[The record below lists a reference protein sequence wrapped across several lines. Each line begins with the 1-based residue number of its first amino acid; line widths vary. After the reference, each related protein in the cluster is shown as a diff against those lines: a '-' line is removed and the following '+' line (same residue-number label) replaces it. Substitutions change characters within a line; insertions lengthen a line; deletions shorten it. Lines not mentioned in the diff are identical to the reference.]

1 MNNKTCVPA
10 RVFYRYS
17 NLVLLQIKLLLQKRI
32 ENISCISCH
41 KRPKKKP
48 APVHLAPWTNHVKS
62 FLSSERFI
70 SLQVQSVLK
79 KLDFCFVLLGLCL
92 CLLKKKSLLLVLSF
106 APRGFSPYS
115 GFPLSSKTNIS
126 KFQFDQESGR
136 RRTTS
141 WMCFLQI
148 IIYLFVYLFI
158 YNKCYQDVNTTPAYT
173 MRKYVL
179 PKVNCRD
186 VVLALSQSEL
196 TKGLRNQGI
205 AGWNGIGGNMATWN
219 TRIY

>member
-1 MNNKTCVPA
+1 MWKVFFLLNVSSVSKCNLSWRSWISALCCSDCVFA
-10 RVFYRYS
+10 S
-17 NLVLLQIKLLLQKRI
+17 
-32 ENISCISCH
+32 
-41 KRPKKKP
+41 
-48 APVHLAPWTNHVKS
+48 W
-62 FLSSERFI
+62 
-70 SLQVQSVLK
+70 
-79 KLDFCFVLLGLCL
+79 
-92 CLLKKKSLLLVLSF
+92 KKKSLLLVLSF